1 MRCPLCHN
9 DSKVTD
15 TRNNDDGDSIRRRR
29 ECINCGFRFTTYE
42 KIEDKPLIVHK
53 KTGRSE
59 LFDGSKILKGLA
71 KACEKRPISLEQQEK
86 LVDEIERDLK
96 NQNQEQHVTSAQIG
110 QTVMDKLIQLDQVAY
125 VRFAS
130 VYKEFD
136 DVETFIREIERLK
149 R

>member
-130 VYKEFD
+130 VYKEFN